1 MTLAEVFTLG
11 ALGLQSTGLAIVL
24 FKLIWGGAASH
35 QSQFNALERA
45 CSEGIAACRN
55 EFLAKLELASSN
67 VGNVVSNIGNRIH
80 DLELKAMEVRAI
92 AAETYMRR
100 DSYHKATDEFKRD
113 VRDAHNDLK
122 QEMHAGFDAVKDQ
135 IGAVSMSI
143 EENRKAA
150 VHRGLPAS

>member
-1 MTLAEVFTLG
+1 MMTLAEGFTLG
-11 ALGLQSTGLAIVL
+11 ALGLQSVGLAIIL
-24 FKLIWGGAASH
+24 FKLVWGGAASH
-35 QSQFNALERA
+35 QSQFNVLERA

-67 VGNVVSNIGNRIH
+67 VGNVVANIGNRIH
-80 DLELKAMEVRAI
+80 DLELKAMEARAI

-113 VRDAHNDLK
+113 VRDAHADLK
-122 QEMHAGFDAVKDQ
+122 MEMHAGFGELKDQ

-143 EENRKAA
+143 EENRKAN
-150 VHRGLPAS
+150 RQN